1 MRPTYSDTALFVGSD
16 SGATDHNSIAVSSD
30 TVLLVEKAHGVQI
43 GTRDLKEPLLN
54 VIRIERFGRCATS
67 VCYGVSAISTVSIL
81 GRCSLMGDVEVSSGA
96 LVAAIP
102 CTGNRRTC
110 VLSPLR

>member
-67 VCYGVSAISTVSIL
+67 VCYGVSAISTVYIL
-81 GRCSLMGDVEVSSGA
+81 GRCSAEGPRCCVCWGGGCCKTL
-96 LVAAIP
+96 
-102 CTGNRRTC
+102 RRK
-110 VLSPLR
+110 SANP